1 MDFSKRRSSKAS
13 ISIPPTQIPL
23 PRASL
28 NKLLAQ
34 LRKPNLGGARRK
46 PRGKNSRARRLAKGC
61 GQVQPCARAA
71 ASKQRAGRNK
81 RQATRREVPRQRKSK
96 GKKLGRHQARFA
108 RASAQKDSR
117 FKKTSAVLQRM
128 PSRLRKAAQKD
139 RAISKLK
146 KIRAPPDYVV
156 GRSCVSQLRS
166 T

>member
-13 ISIPPTQIPL
+13 ISIPPTRIPL

-28 NKLLAQ
+28 NKLPAQ
-34 LRKPNLGGARRK
+34 LRKPNLGGGGK

-61 GQVQPCARAA
+61 EQQQPRAQVAG
-71 ASKQRAGRNK
+71 SKQRARRNK

-108 RASAQKDSR
+108 RALAQQDSR

-128 PSRLRKAAQKD
+128 PSR
-139 RAISKLK
+139 K
-146 KIRAPPDYVV
+146 KTERFQ
-156 GRSCVSQLRS
+156 S
-166 T
+166 

>member
-28 NKLLAQ
+28 NKLPAQ
-34 LRKPNLGGARRK
+34 LRKPNLGGARRT
-46 PRGKNSRARRLAKGC
+46 PHGKNSRARRLAKGC
-61 GQVQPCARAA
+61 EQQQPGAQVAGSKRARR
-71 ASKQRAGRNK
+71 SK

-108 RASAQKDSR
+108 RALAQQDSR
-117 FKKTSAVLQRM
+117 FKKASAVLQRM
-128 PSRLRKAAQKD
+128 PSRLRKAVQKD

-146 KIRAPPDYVV
+146 KFRVPPA
-156 GRSCVSQLRS
+156 GLCRRPQLRVS
-166 T
+166 A